1 MLLGYGFGVIWWH
14 PGFEAICI
22 FEFRI
27 QCFGIISDICAK
39 SATPRNFLKLPKS
52 SAKIITKILPVCHTL
67 QPLMPDRQ
75 TLIWPHVSASNKLIA
90 IPPRRWLE
98 ADLAMDKKGRI
109 QSF

>member
-1 MLLGYGFGVIWWH
+1 MLRGRQRVMLLGYGFGVIWSH

-52 SAKIITKILPVCHTL
+52 SIIFLSPFKSRKDIRCN
-67 QPLMPDRQ
+67 
-75 TLIWPHVSASNKLIA
+75 A
-90 IPPRRWLE
+90 RRVE
-98 ADLAMDKKGRI
+98 VQK
-109 QSF
+109 